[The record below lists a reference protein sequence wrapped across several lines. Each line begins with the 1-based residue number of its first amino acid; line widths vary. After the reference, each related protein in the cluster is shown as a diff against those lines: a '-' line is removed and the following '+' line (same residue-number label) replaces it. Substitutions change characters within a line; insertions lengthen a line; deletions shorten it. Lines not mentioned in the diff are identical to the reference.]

1 MKFGISGSLPVSH
14 SEEHSGKQ
22 GRVEAQILLSLQSA
36 LESDPVTRLFTKY
49 VNMQRRMSVKDF
61 LWGWGDDN
69 VQYISEYRKLQFISP
84 GLIQLSKGF

>member
-1 MKFGISGSLPVSH
+1 MKFEISGSLPVLC
-14 SEEHSGKQ
+14 SEEHSDKR

-61 LWGWGDDN
+61 LWGWGGGGVN
-69 VQYISEYRKLQFISP
+69 VQLF
-84 GLIQLSKGF
+84 